1 MLSKPIPIN
10 TRVDKQLL
18 ERIEAWRGQVR
29 PIVPPRSEALRM
41 LIEKALGTD
50 KPEKKTA

>member
-10 TRVDKQLL
+10 TRVDKPLL
-18 ERIEAWRGQVR
+18 ERIEAWRGQCR

-41 LIEKALGTD
+41 LIEKALDSG
-50 KPEKKTA
+50 PSEKSAA